1 MKKLKVMS
9 VYGTRP
15 EAIKM
20 CPLVRELEAREDIES
35 IVLLTAQ
42 HRELLDGVNE
52 FFGVKAD
59 YDLNIMKPSQTLSSI
74 TSDILLGMD
83 KILNE
88 CAPDVLL
95 VHGDTS
101 TSFAAAL
108 SAFYHKI
115 PVGHVEAGLRT
126 YDRYSPYPEEM
137 NRNLTGKLATYH
149 FAPTEKNRRNLA
161 AEGVTENVY
170 VTGNTVL
177 DTFRYT
183 VSENYAFHSED
194 LRALDFS
201 DGRRYIAMTAHRRE
215 NIGRAMES
223 IFGAVKSVVSAHD
236 GVRVI
241 YPMHPNPEVRQT
253 AERVLGSCERIRLTE
268 PLDVV
273 DFHNLLSR
281 AYMVLTDSGGI
292 QEEAC
297 ALGVPTLVARDTTER
312 GEGVSTGGIRL
323 TGTRESEI
331 IRAFSALLDDKNVY
345 ENMRFAPNPYGDGTA
360 SAQICQILRK
370 KLALFTEL

>member
-1 MKKLKVMS
+1 MMTKRVA
-9 VYGTRP
+9 VVFGTRP

-20 CPLVRELEAREDIES
+20 CPLVRELRSMEGIS
-35 IVLLTAQ
+35 TLVCVTGQ
-42 HRELLDGVNE
+42 HKELLDGAMSV
-52 FFGVKAD
+52 FGVDAD
-59 YDLNIMKPSQTLSSI
+59 VSLSVMRAGQSLSCL
-74 TSDILLGMD
+74 TESLVSGLEKVFGDHS
-83 KILNE
+83 
-88 CAPDVLL
+88 PDAVM
-95 VHGDTS
+95 VHGDTCS
-101 TSFAAAL
+101 AFAAAL
-108 SAFYHKI
+108 AAFYLKI
-115 PVGHVEAGLRT
+115 PVYHVEAGLRT
-126 YDRYSPYPEEM
+126 YNMRSPFPEEFY
-137 NRNLTGKLATYH
+137 RRVISLIAELH
-149 FAPTEKNRRNLA
+149 FAPTKAACQNLLS
-161 AEGVTENVY
+161 EGVDKDKIFV
-170 VTGNTVL
+170 VGNTVV
-177 DTFRYT
+177 DSFKYT
-183 VSENYAFHSED
+183 LCACYHHRLLEWVGND
-194 LRALDFS
+194 RLVL
-201 DGRRYIAMTAHRRE
+201 MTAHRRE
-215 NIGRAMES
+215 NIGSAMEN
-223 IFGAVKSVVSAHD
+223 IFRAVESVVSAHD
-236 GVRVI
+236 GVKVI

-253 AERVLGSCERIRLTE
+253 AERILGGCERIRLTE

-323 TGTRESEI
+323 TGTCESEI